1 MVGDLEGVWR
11 RRCILQLLCIEFE
24 DDEAAV
30 SMAVVSHC
38 GVKSI
43 AVDALMI
50 HRLIRGGEA
59 RAER

>member
-1 MVGDLEGVWR
+1 MF
-11 RRCILQLLCIEFE
+11 QLLCIEFE

-43 AVDALMI
+43 AIDALMV